1 VFSVTSEP
9 VASASIQTAQPK
21 TARSDRGAQSDD
33 FGALLDSSLPAGT
46 QGSSSA
52 ARQTSASQRRADDDA
67 AATSDRGRSRKASA
81 SRSDDTSDDQS
92 ATSIADDS
100 GPEATQISDAG
111 AAGKAEKNIATLP
124 RTPTKSGSSK
134 NSSAQQSDKAPAGT
148 AASTDPVVST
158 PQDAASVI
166 IPAAIAVA
174 IAVPLAL
181 ADVPAASPSNAS
193 SKIPVVVA
201 GAAAGASAA
210 ASAGP
215 ASALPSD
222 QAKVVSDAVDATASA
237 TLSSPALAAAPV
249 IPAASAAPAV
259 SPEKTAVIEAAAFV
273 EAAGQST
280 VASIPQ
286 AAAQTEAT
294 PANEAALAAAAIIPS
309 ATPKTVQPK
318 SAVAVAAKGAAST
331 PDGKSASSGRSA
343 TGTDVLAAEPKPEQ
357 PAPVKPESG
366 NDNSDRTKSDA
377 AATKASPPIDS
388 APAHDHSVLAPTAH
402 PLNDSTDASS
412 QTTTVIQPAVPVAPT
427 TATPAAALS
436 VTAATNGLVPVSGLA
451 FEIAASARSGKSHF
465 DIRLD
470 PADLG
475 RIDVRIDVDR
485 TGQVTSHVTVE
496 KPETLSML
504 RQDAPQ
510 LQRALD
516 DAGFKTG
523 DGGLQFSLRDQSS
536 SGNNWRNETSGNA
549 QRLAITE
556 DESVPATIAGRSY
569 GRMLGSASGVDIRV

>member
-1 VFSVTSEP
+1 M
-9 VASASIQTAQPK
+9 
-21 TARSDRGAQSDD
+21 
-33 FGALLDSSLPAGT
+33 
-46 QGSSSA
+46 
-52 ARQTSASQRRADDDA
+52 
-67 AATSDRGRSRKASA
+67 
-81 SRSDDTSDDQS
+81 
-92 ATSIADDS
+92 
-100 GPEATQISDAG
+100 
-111 AAGKAEKNIATLP
+111 
-124 RTPTKSGSSK
+124 
-134 NSSAQQSDKAPAGT
+134 
-148 AASTDPVVST
+148 
-158 PQDAASVI
+158 
-166 IPAAIAVA
+166 
-174 IAVPLAL
+174 
-181 ADVPAASPSNAS
+181 
-193 SKIPVVVA
+193 
-201 GAAAGASAA
+201 
-210 ASAGP
+210 
-215 ASALPSD
+215 
-222 QAKVVSDAVDATASA
+222 
-237 TLSSPALAAAPV
+237 
-249 IPAASAAPAV
+249 
-259 SPEKTAVIEAAAFV
+259 
-273 EAAGQST
+273 
-280 VASIPQ
+280 
-286 AAAQTEAT
+286 
-294 PANEAALAAAAIIPS
+294 AAAAIIPS

-388 APAHDHSVLAPTAH
+388 APAHSVLAPTAH

-569 GRMLGSASGVDIRV
+569 GRMLGSTSGVDIRV